1 VQQTSARLPQALV
14 PTSSMVNL
22 VLHLLLVKML
32 LLQVAALH
40 FAPTPLHSTVD
51 VQKQPAKLLSID
63 KEKLTEK
70 YSLFPPLSF
79 FIKSYTMPILCLL
92 CFYCI
97 NNNMTR

>member
-32 LLQVAALH
+32 SLQVAALRI
-40 FAPTPLHSTVD
+40 ASSSTQSTVD
-51 VQKQPAKLLSID
+51 VQQDSAKLLSID

-70 YSLFPPLSF
+70 YSLFPSLF
-79 FIKSYTMPILCLL
+79 FLLKAILCLL